1 MEREN
6 VLSGGIEAL
15 YTIKE
20 NLLELEGYREG
31 SKDWAFRE
39 EQAEEQFEERQ
50 KAITDEVGAILKRRR
65 QEVEASFEEQMN
77 ETKTRLKKVKAKKEK
92 QLGKKVS
99 ERIEEETADLTKEGI
114 RLEQELKAVFQKN
127 HISRVFNRK
136 WFHAVF
142 MPCSLKDI
150 GILFIT
156 VLILF
161 LALPVGIY
169 KFLLPAKTLYLVL
182 DYFVTILVFGGLY
195 LMINKKIKENHAEA
209 IIDMK
214 AIRQKMAKNNKKIRA
229 MAKEIRKDKD
239 DSIYGLDD
247 IKEEIR
253 TLEDELNNLM
263 EEKKNALVD
272 FEATTKAAVVEEIKS
287 RYEEEMKGLQNKV
300 KEAHEEQRK
309 AAEKVKEF
317 SLEITNRYET
327 YLGKDML
334 TNASIGRLIEIMEE
348 QKVTTIAEA
357 LSSYRAELNKPME

>member
-6 VLSGGIEAL
+6 ILSGSIDAL
-15 YTIKE
+15 YTMKE
-20 NLLELEGYREG
+20 NLLELEGYKES
-31 SKDWAFRE
+31 SKEWAFQE
-39 EQAEEQFEERQ
+39 EQAEDQFEERQ
-50 KAITDEVGAILKRRR
+50 KAVTEEVSTVLKKRR

-99 ERIEEETADLTKEGI
+99 QRIEEETADLTKEGI

-127 HISRVFNRK
+127 HISRVFNHK

-142 MPCSLKDI
+142 MPCSLRDF
-150 GILFIT
+150 GILLIT

-169 KFLLPAKTLYLVL
+169 KFFLPENALYLIL
-182 DYFVTILVFGGLY
+182 DYFVTILVFGGLSII
-195 LMINKKIKENHAEA
+195 INKKIKENHTEA

-214 AIRQKMAKNNKKIRA
+214 AIRQKMAKNNKKIHV
-229 MAKEIRKDKD
+229 MARDIRKDKD
-239 DSIYGLDD
+239 DSIYGLDE
-247 IKEEIR
+247 IKEEILA
-253 TLEDELNNLM
+253 LEDELNHLM
-263 EEKKNALVD
+263 EEKKNALVE
-272 FEATTKAAVVEEIKS
+272 FEATTKTAVSEEVKS
-287 RYEEEMKGLQNKV
+287 RYEDEMKGLQSKV

-334 TNASIGRLIEIMEE
+334 TKAAIDRLIEIMKEPN
-348 QKVTTIAEA
+348 VTNISEA
-357 LSSYRAELNKPME
+357 LSVYRAELNKPME